1 MTNKHRS
8 EPSAHK
14 TNVTTGMVMYKG
26 TSYPEKTFQDY
37 LVTYASDGIRLSAG
51 TLVLFFLNVFLLIP
65 IFSAPYQSLYAY
77 LLLPPLAIMNLW
89 AIVLI
94 IAPRRLQ
101 LNYVLFRGVFG
112 LVCSVSF
119 MVGIQKFAYGTGMTT
134 AWYVIG
140 SFVVYVF
147 TLIQYV
153 RFRLQKLKQSPRPN
167 KIDKNFRM
175 PTAVIAVI
183 TGGAYL
189 MANISLAFV
198 TEQTVVVILIC
209 VYNMLIFVV
218 FHFVMDLHRYYW
230 LRRVMNKPE
239 VLGRMTSHRH

>member
-1 MTNKHRS
+1 MAEYMTNNNQT
-8 EPSAHK
+8 EPSDDEVNATNGAVMFKGK
-14 TNVTTGMVMYKG
+14 T
-26 TSYPEKTFQDY
+26 YPKETFENY
-37 LVTYASDGIRLSAG
+37 LVIYASDGIRLSAG

-65 IFSAPYQSLYAY
+65 IFSVPYQSLYAY
-77 LLLPPLAIMNLW
+77 LLLPPLVILNLW
-89 AIVLI
+89 AIALI

-112 LVCSVSF
+112 LVCSVTF
-119 MVGIQKFAYGTGMTT
+119 MVVIQKFAYGTLGMTT
-134 AWYVIG
+134 PWYVIG
-140 SFVVYVF
+140 SFVMYVF

-153 RFRLQKLKQSPRPN
+153 RFRLRKLKQSPRLN

-175 PTAVIAVI
+175 PIAVIAVI
-183 TGGAYL
+183 SGGAYL

-230 LRRVMNKPE
+230 LRRVMNEK
-239 VLGRMTSHRH
+239 